1 MTGTKGFAALPSD
14 SSSPTPFNP
23 LASLHT
29 PPIAHLFKR
38 YCISPLALFTNTAFK
53 GRLPQKAEFMSIENL
68 KTFGKLGRHFPLLAR
83 ARVERGL
90 NTPSHEPTTTA
101 CAVLGGL
108 LTVL

>member
-1 MTGTKGFAALPSD
+1 
-14 SSSPTPFNP
+14 
-23 LASLHT
+23 
-29 PPIAHLFKR
+29 
-38 YCISPLALFTNTAFK
+38 
-53 GRLPQKAEFMSIENL
+53 MSIENL